1 MKNKKIILWSIVI
14 LLCLAVAGGVF
25 YYFYQE
31 NSKTTLTLAEKQ
43 WIENNKNTVFD
54 IGAMND
60 VLVFTN
66 EGKGIFFDFLTDLEQ
81 DTELE
86 FNELPYERGEEST
99 ASYQFRAVT
108 EPGKNDIV
116 FYEDNYAILTVDKE
130 KYNDLKELNG
140 KTFGVLKNDV
150 EDATKYLDGVEN
162 MKLQPFDSAEAMIE
176 AMETDGTELNGIILP
191 KIHYLKEIL
200 ESEKLNIAFN
210 IASYKTNYVL
220 TLGDNDRLN
229 NILTKYSKKW
239 LQESFADSYHVNFN
253 DAFFS
258 YTDYTETD
266 RAKFKGKRY
275 TYGFVENIP
284 FDTNMSG
291 KLLGMNSN
299 LIKEFS
305 DLSDIEISFK
315 EYDNYTEL
323 VNAFNANEVDFF
335 LEFSPRVT
343 YKMDVLRT
351 VSPYHEE
358 IVIASLLEDNVV
370 IQSLYALENNKVA
383 VVANTK
389 LENMLKKYNIET
401 QTYDNVEQLLEH
413 VNQNSYI
420 ALDYNT
426 YKYYEKSDLKD
437 YKIDY
442 LFDLNDNYRFVVR
455 DINENEVFENYL
467 DFYLSFVEENKIMN
481 QSYEQLFLHK
491 QSYFIRNLLILVG
504 GFGAIA
510 IGYFIYKKIKSRE
523 KQKIVI
529 GKNDKLQYID
539 MLTSLKNRT
548 YLNDSMKKWDES
560 GIYPQA
566 IVIVDLNNVAY
577 VNDNYGHTE
586 GDNLIKEAANKLI
599 TTQIENS
606 EIMRTNGNEFLIYLV
621 GYEEKQVVSY
631 IRKLNKEF
639 KDISH
644 GFGAAIGYSMITD
657 AIKTIDDAIN
667 EATQDMKNNKEENN
681 A

>member
-14 LLCLAVAGGVF
+14 FLGLAIAGGVF
-25 YYFYQE
+25 YYFYKE

-43 WIENNKNTVFD
+43 WIENNKNKVFD
-54 IGAMND
+54 IGVMNN

-66 EGKGIFFDFLTDLEQ
+66 QGKGVFFDFLADLEK

-86 FNELPYERGEEST
+86 FNELSYERDDKSEST
-99 ASYQFRAVT
+99 YQFRTVSN
-108 EPGKNDIV
+108 PGKNDIV
-116 FYEDNYAILTVDKE
+116 FYEDNYAILTTEQE
-130 KYNDLKELNG
+130 KYNSLQELDN
-140 KTFGVLKNDV
+140 KTFGVLKSDIDQV
-150 EDATKYLDGVEN
+150 TKYLDGIEEI
-162 MKLQPFDSAEAMIE
+162 KFQPFDNATSMIE
-176 AMETDGTELNGIILP
+176 ALNNEKNSLDGIVLP
-191 KIHYLKEIL
+191 KLYYLKEIL
-200 ESEKLNIAFN
+200 ESKKLNIAYN
-210 IASYKTNYVL
+210 IASYKVNYVL
-220 TLGDNDRLN
+220 TLGDDNRLN
-229 NILTKYSKKW
+229 NILKKYSKKW
-239 LQESFADSYHVNFN
+239 LKESFSDSYHMNFN

-258 YTDYTETD
+258 YSDYSEND
-266 RAKFKGKRY
+266 RAKFKGKTY

-284 FDTNMSG
+284 FDTIMSG

-305 DLSDIEISFK
+305 DLSDIEIKFK
-315 EYDNYTEL
+315 EYSNYNDL
-323 VNAFNANEVDFF
+323 ISDFNANDLDFF
-335 LEFSPRVT
+335 LEFTPRT
-343 YKMDVLRT
+343 NYKMDVQRT

-358 IVIASLLEDNVV
+358 IAILSLLEDNVV
-370 IQSLYALENNKVA
+370 IQNLYSLENKEVA
-383 VVANTK
+383 VVAGTK
-389 LENMLKKYNIET
+389 IETMLKKYGIHTKPYENMNQLIEKASKED
-401 QTYDNVEQLLEH
+401 YLA
-413 VNQNSYI
+413 I
-420 ALDYNT
+420 DYNT
-426 YKYYEKSDLKD
+426 YKYYEKTKLKD
-437 YKIDY
+437 YKMDY
-442 LFDLNDNYRFVVR
+442 CFDLNDNYRFVIR
-455 DINENEVFENYL
+455 DIKDNRVFANYL
-467 DFYLSFVEENKIMN
+467 DFYLSFIEENKVMN
-481 QSYEQLFLHK
+481 QSYTQLFLHK

-504 GFGAIA
+504 GFGVII
-510 IGYFIYKKIKSRE
+510 IGYFIYKVIKSHE

-548 YLNDSMKKWDES
+548 YLNDYMKKWDES

-621 GYEEKQVVSY
+621 GYEEKQVISY

-644 GFGAAIGYSMITD
+644 GFGAAIGYSMIMD
-657 AIKTIDDAIN
+657 AIKTVDDAIN
-667 EATQDMKNNKEENN
+667 EATQDMKSNKEENN
-681 A
+681 S